1 MLRNDYYYNGN
12 IKKIIALFGSLF
24 NDIKIAKYQNGDTQA
39 LQRVPL
45 AYAPKERYLTRLHVT
60 NPEDE
65 GSDVAIKLPRMA
77 FEISSFEPDT
87 ESKLNRLQRTLQ
99 TDPKTGKRHKVWQSV
114 AYKINIDLN
123 VMSRGHDEAL
133 QIVEQIIPFFNP
145 SYTVT
150 VKGLEGPDSKTD
162 IPIVMNSL
170 SFEDSYEGD
179 YEASRRLII
188 YTLSYSL
195 PVKFSLPIDL
205 NEGGIIKRRTNK
217 STYV

>member
-1 MLRNDYYYNGN
+1 
-12 IKKIIALFGSLF
+12 
-24 NDIKIAKYQNGDTQA
+24 
-39 LQRVPL
+39 
-45 AYAPKERYLTRLHVT
+45 
-60 NPEDE
+60 
-65 GSDVAIKLPRMA
+65 
-77 FEISSFEPDT
+77 
-87 ESKLNRLQRTLQ
+87 
-99 TDPKTGKRHKVWQSV
+99 
-114 AYKINIDLN
+114 
-123 VMSRGHDEAL
+123 MSRGHDEAL

-205 NEGGIIKRRTNK
+205 NEGGIIKAPYEQI
-217 STYV
+217 YVRVKVNSKKQSL